1 MREVLYLI
9 FLPFVA
15 SRLYTVGQMASPPGT
30 TGGLGH
36 QVTTVTPLSST
47 LASAAMLINSAMDQV
62 LAMPT
67 SLETMLP
74 DLAINIRLP
83 KWVSALSLIT

>member
-1 MREVLYLI
+1 MRQAIYLI
-9 FLPFVA
+9 LLPFVA
-15 SRLYTVGQMASPPGT
+15 SRLYTTGQLRDGFPPGT

-36 QVTTVTPLSST
+36 QVTTVTPPSAT

-74 DLAINIRLP
+74 YLAIDVRP
-83 KWVSALSLIT
+83 P